1 MMIKDHLP
9 WEGSSRSG
17 LGPIGGSEVLL
28 AQDGDAV
35 HEEAQDD
42 DDEEDDMVLM
52 TRTRH
57 Q

>member
-17 LGPIGGSEVLL
+17 LGAIGGSEVLL

-35 HEEAQDD
+35 HEEAQDEE
-42 DDEEDDMVLM
+42 EEDDMVLM

>member
-42 DDEEDDMVLM
+42 DKEDDMVLM

>member
-1 MMIKDHLP
+1 MIKDHLP

-42 DDEEDDMVLM
+42 DEEDDMVLM
-52 TRTRH
+52 TTSHHR
-57 Q
+57 